1 MDFDDATPAPGAGA
15 GSVDLRAHAAELM
28 KLAAE
33 AIAAAADRLDGAAF
47 AAAVR
52 LISDTRGKVVTSGAG
67 TSGVIARKLAATLTS
82 TGTPATFLHPAD
94 ALHGAL
100 GLVDRNDVAIM
111 ISNGGESDELL
122 AFLPYLRNRGV
133 PLIAIVG
140 NVYSSLAQNAAVVLD
155 AYAPREACPH
165 NLAPTASTSVAL
177 AVGDALAIAVMED
190 KGITPE
196 GFAQNHP
203 SGRLGR
209 RLTLRVRDLMHSAA
223 RPTVHRDMPLI
234 EVIAA
239 VSAGGLGAVTVE
251 DSDAV
256 LAGLITDGDL
266 RRALGRVDP
275 AELLAQRAHAIMTAQ
290 PTTVGP
296 EMMAYEA
303 MQIMEN
309 RPSQISVLPV
319 VDDGGRCIGLIRLH
333 DLVKS
338 GL

>member
-1 MDFDDATPAPGAGA
+1 MRPPEAAPFAL
-15 GSVDLRAHAAELM
+15 DTRAHAAELM

-33 AIAAAADRLDGAAF
+33 AIATAADRLDDRSF
-47 AAAVR
+47 SAAVDLVR
-52 LISDTRGKVVTSGAG
+52 HATGKIVTSGAG
-67 TSGVIARKLAATLTS
+67 TSGIIARKLAATFTS

-100 GLVDRNDVAIM
+100 GLVDGHDVAIM

-122 AFLPYLRNRGV
+122 TFLPYLRNRGV

-140 NVYSSLAQNAAVVLD
+140 NVHSSLARHAQVVLD
-155 AYAPREACPH
+155 AYAPKEACPH
-165 NLAPTASTSVAL
+165 NLAPTSSTSVAL
-177 AVGDALAIAVMED
+177 AIGDALAITVMEH
-190 KGITPE
+190 KGVTPE

-209 RLTLRVRDLMHSAA
+209 RLTLRVADVMHADERPRVRRDTTLF
-223 RPTVHRDMPLI
+223 

-239 VSAGGLGAVTVE
+239 ISAGGLGAVTVE
-251 DSDAV
+251 DADGA
-256 LAGLITDGDL
+256 LLGLITDGDL
-266 RRALGRVDP
+266 RRAVGRVAPDQ
-275 AELLAQRAHAIMTAQ
+275 LLAQRADEMMTAA
-290 PTTVGP
+290 PITVGADT
-296 EMMAYEA
+296 MAYDA

-319 VDDGGRCIGLIRLH
+319 VDADGHCLGLIRLH